1 MWPAPWCSLPVTTHT
16 GCTQSASSPALHSA
30 GPIPASSGK
39 TTRHRLNP
47 GSDRQANA
55 VLWRIALVRLAVDPI
70 TKAYLYKRFFQ
81 GITKIEAVGCLKLY
95 IAREIFNA
103 LPQTAPA

>member
-1 MWPAPWCSLPVTTHT
+1 MLTAGDNPHRLHSERSFAVLC
-16 GCTQSASSPALHSA
+16 SASPL
-30 GPIPASSGK
+30 PASSGK
-39 TTRHRLNP
+39 TTRHRLNR
-47 GSDRQANA
+47 GGDREADA
-55 VLWRIALVRLAVDPI
+55 VLWRIAVVRLAVDPT

-81 GITKIEAVGCLKLY
+81 GKTKTEAVRCLKRY